1 MPRYV
6 VTTRRD
12 ARTGGGAPSALAAA
26 QSEPGV
32 TVVQSSDPKMV
43 TIEASPDTAERLK
56 RKLAA
61 THIVEPE
68 VRRGLH

>member
-12 ARTGGGAPSALAAA
+12 ARTGGGAATALAAA

-32 TVVQSSDPKMV
+32 SIVQSSDPHMV
-43 TIEASPDTAERLK
+43 TIDASPEAAERLK
-56 RKLAA
+56 QKFGA

>member
-12 ARTGGGAPSALAAA
+12 VRAGGAAATALAAVT
-26 QSEPGV
+26 SEPGV
-32 TVVQSSDPKMV
+32 TVVQSSDPHMV
-43 TIEASPDTAERLK
+43 TIDASPEAAERLK
-56 RKLAA
+56 QKLAA

-68 VRRGLH
+68 VRRSLH

>member
-12 ARTGGGAPSALAAA
+12 ARVGGAAPTALAAA
-26 QSEPGV
+26 ASEPGV
-32 TVVQSSDPKMV
+32 TVVQSSDPHMV
-43 TIEASPDTAERLK
+43 TIEASPEAAERLK
-56 RKLAA
+56 QKLAA

-68 VRRGLH
+68 LRRGLH